1 MFNSLIFPEWPKNC
15 LICKWVNLNSHFGNV
30 TLNVTLIRHLFSEIK
45 NPEKARIT
53 VRNSNKILDY
63 SFQLSQPFDCR
74 KAIDSTIHRQKYT
87 PDHNNEKVGTTI
99 LMSTYAREQLK
110 SVILV
115 EISLIETCK
124 SFLILVIFIDLSL
137 ELSALIRIFI

>member
-1 MFNSLIFPEWPKNC
+1 M
-15 LICKWVNLNSHFGNV
+15 
-30 TLNVTLIRHLFSEIK
+30 NVTLIRQVFSETK
-45 NPEKARIT
+45 NLEKARII

-63 SFQLSQPFDCR
+63 LFQLSQPFDCR
-74 KAIDSTIHRQKYT
+74 KAIDSTIHLQKYT

-115 EISLIETCK
+115 EISLIKTYK